1 MFKKRFFAALVFASI
16 SGLSFGKSSS
26 PVSTSKTNVSTAF
39 NAALLA
45 NPIEGTGLF
54 ENPYRTL
61 ALNLFDCAGGSETF
75 SNIGTAASAYATR
88 TWTGDNGVAW
98 SATDARTDQELTGKA
113 IALRTSTL
121 KNTSTIANGVGTL
134 SFKYKRVF
142 SGNSTL
148 KLFVNGVQ
156 YGGDIAVTSETAAT
170 FSYAVNVSGNAVI
183 EIRNSGNR
191 TIVDDLTWNCYS
203 AVAAPEIQ
211 LADASGANREC
222 GNFSIDFGSRAVN
235 QYHDAVFTVK
245 NPGTA
250 ALNVSALTLS
260 NTTDFTII
268 SPSVPFT
275 VAPSGSGLVLV
286 RFQGTTAGIKN
297 STLTIASDDADEAS
311 CIVNLTGT
319 ALQECAAP
327 IITGADVTVSNI
339 AHSSADVVI
348 TSAAAD
354 AYLAVIST
362 SGTLSAAPANTTN
375 YNVGDSLGGG
385 TVAYKGTNAT
395 FSLSGLTES
404 TSYHIF
410 VFPYNNANCT
420 GGPLYYTETSIDE
433 AFTTPVAPCIGGNE
447 TFSNLGT
454 ASSTYTT
461 RTWTG
466 DNGVTWSATDSR
478 NDQDL
483 TGDAIALRTG
493 ILKNTAPVAG
503 GIGTLTFNYKR
514 VFSGDST
521 LKVFVNGVQ
530 YGGDITVSSDTT
542 TAFSQAIDVAGP
554 VSIEIRNSGNRTV
567 IDDLSWN
574 CYTAPNGPELQL
586 SDSDL
591 ILKECGNFTIDF
603 GAVLPNTNKNIIF
616 TVENLGNQDLEVSA
630 LTLSDAVN
638 YTIVSPAA
646 PFTVVPLSAI
656 EVEVQFNGA
665 TLGNKPATLTVV
677 NNDANEGSCQ
687 IELKASVQENCV
699 APTGTAVIT
708 SSNITDTSASVAVSG
723 VTASGY
729 LAVITT
735 GSGVVNAPVNGTV
748 YQANDILGDGKV
760 VYAGTNT
767 TFNVTGLTAN
777 TNYSIVIYPYNAE
790 CIGSPFYASLPAY
803 DEILTTGAPC
813 VGGTETFSNLGS
825 SSSTYAN
832 RTWTGNNSI
841 TWSATDARTDQDLNG
856 DAIALRTGTLTNTA
870 PITTGIGT
878 LTFNYQRVFTGDS
891 VLKVFVNGVQ
901 YGGDIAVT
909 STATTVYSQT
919 INVSGNATIEIRNS
933 VNRTIIDD
941 VAWTCYSASP
951 RAAATNNKKSTT
963 ALDSE
968 IKLYPNPNNGQFQLD
983 FAGENADITVF
994 DSLGKNIL
1002 SKKVASQEVIDLGN
1016 AQKGIYIIQIKSG
1029 NSTVS
1034 KKVAIK

>member
-1 MFKKRFFAALVFASI
+1 MFKKRFLAALVFASI

-26 PVSTSKTNVSTAF
+26 SISVSKSTAF
-39 NAALLA
+39 NAGILV
-45 NPIEGTGLF
+45 NPIDGSTIF

-61 ALNLFDCAGGSETF
+61 ALNMFDCTGGSETF
-75 SNIGTAASAYATR
+75 SNIGTASTAYATR

-142 SGNSTL
+142 TGNSTL

-156 YGGDIAVTSETAAT
+156 YGGDIAVTSDVSAT
-170 FSYAVNVSGNAVI
+170 FSFAVNVSGNAVI

-191 TIVDDLTWNCYS
+191 TIVDDLTWSCYS
-203 AVAAPEIQ
+203 TVAGPEIQ
-211 LADASGANREC
+211 LADGSGTNREC
-222 GNFSIDFGSRAVN
+222 GNLSIDFGSHAVN
-235 QYHDAVFTVK
+235 QYNDAVFTVK
-245 NPGTA
+245 NLGTA

-260 NTTDFTII
+260 NSTDFTII

-275 VAPSGSGLVLV
+275 VAPSASGLVLV
-286 RFQGTTAGIKN
+286 RFQGTTAGVKN
-297 STLTIASDDADEAS
+297 STLTVVSNDADEAS
-311 CIVNLTGT
+311 CVVNLVGT
-319 ALQECAAP
+319 ALQPCVAP
-327 IITGADVTVSNI
+327 VITGADVTVSGI
-339 AHSSADVVI
+339 THSSANVAV
-348 TSAAAD
+348 TSAIAD

-362 SGTLSAAPANTTN
+362 SSTLSAAPANATS

-395 FSLSGLTES
+395 FSLSGLIENTP
-404 TSYHIF
+404 YYIF
-410 VFPYNNANCT
+410 VFPYNNTNCT
-420 GGPLYYTETSIDE
+420 GGPLYFTETSINK
-433 AFTTPVAPCIGGNE
+433 AFSTPVAPCIGGNE

-454 ASSTYTT
+454 ASSTYTS

-493 ILKNTAPVAG
+493 ILKNTTAVAG
-503 GIGTLTFNYKR
+503 GIGTLNFNYKR
-514 VFSGDST
+514 VFTGDST

-542 TAFSQAIDVAGP
+542 TAFSQAINVAGP
-554 VSIEIRNSGNRTV
+554 ITIEIRNSGNRTI

-574 CYTAPNGPELQL
+574 CYTVPNGPELQL

-591 ILKECGNFTIDF
+591 ILKECGSFTMDF
-603 GAVLPNTNKNIIF
+603 GAVLPNTNKSIIF

-646 PFTVVPLSAI
+646 PFTVVPSSAI

-687 IELKASVQENCV
+687 ITLKASVQENCV

-729 LAVITT
+729 LAIMSPSAGVI
-735 GSGVVNAPVNGTV
+735 NAPVNGTV
-748 YQANDILGDGKV
+748 YQVNDTLGAGKV
-760 VYAGTNT
+760 VYAGTNA
-767 TFNVTGLTAN
+767 TFNVSGLTAN
-777 TNYSIVIYPYNAE
+777 TNYSIAIYPYNAE
-790 CIGSPFYASLPAY
+790 CIGSPFYATLPAY

-825 SSSTYAN
+825 NSNSYAT
-832 RTWTGNNSI
+832 RTWTGNNGI

-856 DAIALRTGTLTNTA
+856 DAIALRTGTLTNTSF
-870 PITTGIGT
+870 ITTGIGT

-909 STATTVYSQT
+909 STATTVYSQV

-933 VNRTIIDD
+933 VNRVIIDD

-951 RAAATNNKKSTT
+951 RAAVSNKKSTT

-968 IKLYPNPNNGQFQLD
+968 IKLYPNPNSGQFQLD

-1016 AQKGIYIIQIKSG
+1016 VQKGIYIIQIKSG
-1029 NSTVS
+1029 NTTAT
-1034 KKVAIK
+1034 KKVAVK

>member
-1 MFKKRFFAALVFASI
+1 MFKKRFLAALVFASI

-26 PVSTSKTNVSTAF
+26 MISLSKTNVSTAS
-39 NAALLA
+39 NAGILV
-45 NPIEGTGLF
+45 NPIDGSTIF

-61 ALNLFDCAGGSETF
+61 ALNMIDCTGGSETF
-75 SNIGTAASAYATR
+75 SNIGAAASAYATR

-148 KLFVNGVQ
+148 KVFVNGTQ
-156 YGGDIAVTSETAAT
+156 YGGDIAVTSDVSAT
-170 FSYAVNVSGNAVI
+170 FSFAVNVSGNAVI

-191 TIVDDLTWNCYS
+191 TIVDDLTWSCYS
-203 AVAAPEIQ
+203 TVAGPEIQ
-211 LADASGANREC
+211 LADASGTNREC
-222 GNFSIDFGSRAVN
+222 GNLSVDFGSHAVN
-235 QYHDAVFTVK
+235 QYNDAVFTVK
-245 NPGTA
+245 NLGTA
-250 ALNVSALTLS
+250 ALNVTALTLS
-260 NTTDFTII
+260 NSTDFTII
-268 SPSVPFT
+268 SPAIPFT

-297 STLTIASDDADEAS
+297 STLTVVSNDADEAS
-311 CIVNLTGT
+311 CVVNLVGT
-319 ALQECAAP
+319 ALQPCVAP
-327 IITGADVTVSNI
+327 VITGGDVAVSSI
-339 AHSSADVVI
+339 THSSANVAI
-348 TSAAAD
+348 TNAAAD

-362 SGTLSAAPANTTN
+362 SSTLSAAPANATS

-395 FSLSGLTES
+395 FSLSGLIENTP
-404 TSYHIF
+404 YHIF
-410 VFPYNNANCT
+410 IFPYNNTNCT
-420 GGPLYYTETSIDE
+420 GGPLYYTEASIDE
-433 AFTTPVAPCIGGNE
+433 AFSTPVAPCIGGNE

-454 ASSTYTT
+454 ASSTYTS

-493 ILKNTAPVAG
+493 ILKNTTAVAG
-503 GIGTLTFNYKR
+503 GIGTLNFNYKR

-542 TAFSQAIDVAGP
+542 TAFSHAIDVAGP
-554 VSIEIRNSGNRTV
+554 VTIEIRNSGNRTI

-574 CYTAPNGPELQL
+574 CYTVPNGPELQL
-586 SDSDL
+586 SDSEL
-591 ILKECGNFTIDF
+591 NLKECGNFTIDF
-603 GAVLPNTNKNIIF
+603 GAVLPSTNKNIIF

-638 YTIVSPAA
+638 YTIVSPTV
-646 PFTVVPLSAI
+646 PFKLVPTSAI

-677 NNDANEGSCQ
+677 NNDANEGSCV
-687 IELKASVQENCV
+687 INLKASVQENCV

-708 SSNITDTSASVAVSG
+708 SSNVTDTSASVAVSG

-729 LAVITT
+729 LAIMST
-735 GSGVVNAPVNGTV
+735 GGGVVNAPVNGTA
-748 YQANDILGDGKV
+748 YQVNDTLGAGKV
-760 VYAGTNT
+760 VYAGTNA
-767 TFNVTGLTAN
+767 TFNVTGLIAN

-790 CIGSPFYASLPAY
+790 CIGSPFYASLPTY

-825 SSSTYAN
+825 SSSSYAN

-841 TWSATDARTDQDLNG
+841 TWSASDARTDQDLNG
-856 DAIALRTGTLTNTA
+856 DAIALRTGTLTNTTA
-870 PITTGIGT
+870 ITTGIGT
-878 LTFNYQRVFTGDS
+878 LSFNYQRVFTGDS

-909 STATTVYSQT
+909 STATTVYSQA

-951 RAAATNNKKSTT
+951 RAAATSVKKSTT
-963 ALDSE
+963 SLDSE

-994 DSLGKNIL
+994 DSLGKSIL

-1029 NSTVS
+1029 NTTVS
-1034 KKVAIK
+1034 KKVAVK

>member
-1 MFKKRFFAALVFASI
+1 MFKKRFLAALVFASI

-26 PVSTSKTNVSTAF
+26 PISASNTNVSTAF
-39 NAALLA
+39 NAGILV
-45 NPIEGTGLF
+45 NPIDGLTIF

-61 ALNLFDCAGGSETF
+61 ALNLFDCTGGSETF
-75 SNIGTAASAYATR
+75 SNIGAAASSYATR

-98 SATDARTDQELTGKA
+98 SATDSRTDQELTGKA

-142 SGNSTL
+142 TGNSTL
-148 KLFVNGVQ
+148 KVFVNGTQ
-156 YGGDIAVTSETAAT
+156 YGGDIAVTSDVSAST
-170 FSYAVNVSGNAVI
+170 FSFAVNVSGNAVI

-191 TIVDDLTWNCYS
+191 TIVDDLTWSCYS
-203 AVAAPEIQ
+203 TVAGPEIQ
-211 LADASGANREC
+211 LADASGTNREC
-222 GNFSIDFGSRAVN
+222 GNLSIDFGSHAVN
-235 QYHDAVFTVK
+235 QYNDAVFTVK
-245 NPGTA
+245 NLGTA
-250 ALNVSALTLS
+250 ALNVTALTLS
-260 NTTDFTII
+260 NSTDFTII

-286 RFQGTTAGIKN
+286 RFQGTTAGVKN
-297 STLTIASDDADEAS
+297 STLTVVSDDTDEAS
-311 CIVNLTGT
+311 CVVNLVGT
-319 ALQECAAP
+319 ALQPCVAP
-327 IITGADVTVSNI
+327 VITGGDVAVSDI
-339 AHSSADVVI
+339 THSSANVAV

-362 SGTLSAAPANTTN
+362 SSTLSAAPANATN
-375 YNVGDSLGGG
+375 YNVGDALGGG

-395 FSLSGLTES
+395 FALSGLIENTP
-404 TSYHIF
+404 YHIF
-410 VFPYNNANCT
+410 VFPYNNTNCT
-420 GGPLYYTETSIDE
+420 GGPLYYTEASIDE
-433 AFTTPVAPCIGGNE
+433 TFTTPAAPCIGGNE

-454 ASSTYTT
+454 ASSTYTS

-483 TGDAIALRTG
+483 TGDAITLRTG
-493 ILKNTAPVAG
+493 ILKNTTAVAG
-503 GIGTLTFNYKR
+503 GIGTLNFNYKR

-521 LKVFVNGVQ
+521 LKVFVNGTQ

-542 TAFSQAIDVAGP
+542 TAFSQAINIEGP
-554 VSIEIRNSGNRTV
+554 ITIEIRNSGNRTI

-574 CYTAPNGPELQL
+574 CYTTPDGPEIQL

-603 GAVLPNTNKNIIF
+603 GAVLPNTNKDIIF
-616 TVENLGNQDLEVSA
+616 TIENLGNQDLNVSA
-630 LTLSDAVN
+630 LTLSDNVN
-638 YTIVSPAA
+638 YTILSPVA
-646 PFTVVPLSAI
+646 PFVAVPSSAI
-656 EVEVQFNGA
+656 EVEVRFNGA

-677 NNDANEGSCQ
+677 SNDANEGSCQ
-687 IELKASVQENCV
+687 IDLKASVQENCV
-699 APTGTAVIT
+699 APVGTAVIT

-729 LAVITT
+729 LAIMSTSGTIT
-735 GSGVVNAPVNGTV
+735 APVNGTV
-748 YQANDILGDGKV
+748 YQVNDTLGTGKV
-760 VYAGTNT
+760 VYAGTNA
-767 TFNVTGLTAN
+767 TFNVTDLTAN
-777 TNYSIVIYPYNAE
+777 TNYSIAIYPYNAE

-841 TWSATDARTDQDLNG
+841 TWSASDARTDQDLNG
-856 DAIALRTGTLTNTA
+856 DAIALRTGTLTNTTA
-870 PITTGIGT
+870 ITTGIGT
-878 LTFNYQRVFTGDS
+878 LSFNYQRVFTGDS

-909 STATTVYSQT
+909 STATTVYSQP

-951 RAAATNNKKSTT
+951 RAAATNVKKSTT
-963 ALDSE
+963 ALNSE

-994 DSLGKNIL
+994 DSLGKSIL
-1002 SKKVASQEVIDLGN
+1002 TKKVASQEVIDLGN

-1029 NSTVS
+1029 NTTVS